1 MREFSYINTCHFK
14 KNPLDKCLYHSFNP
28 YEVFLKIRSMA
39 ILKEKVLSVHHWTD
53 KTFSFKTTRNMG
65 FRFKNGEFAMIG
77 LEIDGKPLLRAYS
90 VVSPNHEDHLEF
102 LSIKVP
108 NGPLTSKL
116 QHIKVG
122 DEILINSKPTGTLV
136 CDYLLPGRNLF
147 MLSTGTGLAPFMSI
161 SRDPETYE
169 KFEKVVLVHGV
180 RTAKE
185 LAYMDTLNNLN
196 KDDVYSEVTKG
207 NFIYFNT
214 VTRDEWPRKGRITK
228 WINEK
233 KLWAALQIEEFNP
246 EEDRIMICGSEE
258 MTFEIKG
265 IFEKLGSLEGST
277 KVQGGFVIEKAFA
290 EK

>member
-1 MREFSYINTCHFK
+1 MT
-14 KNPLDKCLYHSFNP
+14 L
-28 YEVFLKIRSMA
+28 
-39 ILKEKVLSVHHWTD
+39 LKEKVTEIHHWTD
-53 KTFSFKTTRNMG
+53 KTFSFKTTRDMS

-116 QHIKVG
+116 QHIKID
-122 DEILINSKPTGTLV
+122 DEIIVNSKPTGTLV

-147 MLSTGTGLAPFMSI
+147 LFSTGTGLAPFMSI
-161 SRDPETYE
+161 VRDPETYE
-169 KFEKVVLVHGV
+169 KFEKIILTHTV
-180 RTAKE
+180 RTSKE
-185 LAYMDTLNNLN
+185 LAYKDLLSNLN
-196 KDDVYSEVTKG
+196 KDEIYSEVTKN

-214 VTRDEWPRKGRITK
+214 VTREKWDNEGRITD
-228 WINEK
+228 WIKENTLWK
-233 KLWAALQIEEFNP
+233 KVGVESFKP
-246 EEDRIMICGSEE
+246 EIDRVMICGSEE
-258 MTFEIKG
+258 MTFDLKK
-265 IFEKLGSLEGST
+265 IFEKLGSKEGST

>member
-1 MREFSYINTCHFK
+1 
-14 KNPLDKCLYHSFNP
+14 
-28 YEVFLKIRSMA
+28 MA
-39 ILKEKVLSVHHWTD
+39 LLKEKVTEIHHWTD
-53 KTFSFKTTRNMG
+53 KTFSFKTTRDMS

-116 QHIKVG
+116 QHIKVD
-122 DEILINSKPTGTLV
+122 DEIIINSKPTGTLV

-147 MLSTGTGLAPFMSI
+147 LFSTGTGLAPFMSI
-161 SRDPETYE
+161 VRDPETYE
-169 KFEKVVLVHGV
+169 KFEKIILTHTV
-180 RTAKE
+180 RTSKE
-185 LAYMDTLNNLN
+185 LAYKDLLTNLNN
-196 KDDVYSEVTKG
+196 DEIYSEVTKN

-214 VTRDEWPRKGRITK
+214 VTREKWDNEGRITD
-228 WINEK
+228 WIK
-233 KLWAALQIEEFNP
+233 KNTLWKKVGVESFKP
-246 EEDRIMICGSEE
+246 EIDRVMICGSEE
-258 MTFEIKG
+258 MTFDLKK
-265 IFEKLGSLEGST
+265 IFEKLGSKEGST

>member
-1 MREFSYINTCHFK
+1 
-14 KNPLDKCLYHSFNP
+14 
-28 YEVFLKIRSMA
+28 MA
-39 ILKEKVLSVHHWTD
+39 LLKEKVTAIHHWTD
-53 KTFSFKTTRNMG
+53 KTFSFKTTRDMS

-116 QHIKVG
+116 QHIKID
-122 DEILINSKPTGTLV
+122 DEIIVNSKPTGTLV

-147 MLSTGTGLAPFMSI
+147 LFSTGTGLAPFMSI
-161 SRDPETYE
+161 VRDPETYE
-169 KFEKVVLVHGV
+169 KFEKIILTHTV
-180 RTAKE
+180 RTSKE
-185 LAYMDTLNNLN
+185 LAYKDLLTNLNN
-196 KDDVYSEVTKG
+196 DEIYSEVTKN

-214 VTRDEWPRKGRITK
+214 VTREKWDNEGRITD
-228 WINEK
+228 WIKENTLWK
-233 KLWAALQIEEFNP
+233 KVGVESFKP
-246 EEDRIMICGSEE
+246 EIDRVMICGSEE
-258 MTFEIKG
+258 MTFDLKK
-265 IFEKLGSLEGST
+265 IFEKLGSKEGST

>member
-1 MREFSYINTCHFK
+1 
-14 KNPLDKCLYHSFNP
+14 
-28 YEVFLKIRSMA
+28 MA
-39 ILKEKVLSVHHWTD
+39 LLKEKVTEIHHWTD
-53 KTFSFKTTRNMG
+53 KTFSFKTTRDMS

-116 QHIKVG
+116 QHIKVD
-122 DEILINSKPTGTLV
+122 DEIIINSKPTGTLV

-147 MLSTGTGLAPFMSI
+147 LFSTGTGLAPFMSI
-161 SRDPETYE
+161 VRDPETYE
-169 KFEKVVLVHGV
+169 KFEKIILTHTV
-180 RTAKE
+180 RTSKE
-185 LAYMDTLNNLN
+185 LAYKDLLTNLNN
-196 KDDVYSEVTKG
+196 DEIYSEVTKN

-214 VTRDEWPRKGRITK
+214 VTREKWDNEGRITD
-228 WINEK
+228 WIKENTLWK
-233 KLWAALQIEEFNP
+233 KVGVEGFKP
-246 EEDRIMICGSEE
+246 EIDRVMICGSEE
-258 MTFEIKG
+258 MTFDLKK
-265 IFEKLGSLEGST
+265 IFEKLGSKEGST

>member
-1 MREFSYINTCHFK
+1 
-14 KNPLDKCLYHSFNP
+14 
-28 YEVFLKIRSMA
+28 MA
-39 ILKEKVLSVHHWTD
+39 LLKEKVTEIHHWTD
-53 KTFSFKTTRNMG
+53 KTFSFKTTRDMS

-116 QHIKVG
+116 QHIKIDDQIIV
-122 DEILINSKPTGTLV
+122 NSKPTGTLV

-147 MLSTGTGLAPFMSI
+147 LFSTGTGLAPFMSI
-161 SRDPETYE
+161 VRDPETYE
-169 KFEKVVLVHGV
+169 KFEKIILTHTV
-180 RTAKE
+180 RTSKE
-185 LAYMDTLNNLN
+185 LAYKDLLSNLN
-196 KDDVYSEVTKG
+196 KDEIYSEVTKN

-214 VTRDEWPRKGRITK
+214 VTREKWDNEGRITD
-228 WINEK
+228 WIKENTLWK
-233 KLWAALQIEEFNP
+233 KVGVESFKP
-246 EEDRIMICGSEE
+246 EIDRVMICGSEE
-258 MTFEIKG
+258 MTFDLKK
-265 IFEKLGSLEGST
+265 IFEKLGSKEGST

>member
-1 MREFSYINTCHFK
+1 
-14 KNPLDKCLYHSFNP
+14 
-28 YEVFLKIRSMA
+28 MA
-39 ILKEKVLSVHHWTD
+39 LLKEKVTEIHHWTD
-53 KTFSFKTTRNMG
+53 KTFSFKTTRDMS

-116 QHIKVG
+116 QHIKID
-122 DEILINSKPTGTLV
+122 DEIIVNSKPTGTLV

-147 MLSTGTGLAPFMSI
+147 LFSTGTGLAPFMSI
-161 SRDPETYE
+161 VRDPETYE
-169 KFEKVVLVHGV
+169 KFEKIILTHTV
-180 RTAKE
+180 RTSKE
-185 LAYMDTLNNLN
+185 LAYKDLLTNLNN
-196 KDDVYSEVTKG
+196 DEIYSEVTRN

-214 VTRDEWPRKGRITK
+214 VTREKWDNEGRITD
-228 WINEK
+228 WIKEN
-233 KLWAALQIEEFNP
+233 KLWKEVGVESFKP
-246 EEDRIMICGSEE
+246 EIDRVMICGSEE
-258 MTFEIKG
+258 MTFDLKQM
-265 IFEKLGSLEGST
+265 FEKLGSKEGST

>member
-1 MREFSYINTCHFK
+1 
-14 KNPLDKCLYHSFNP
+14 
-28 YEVFLKIRSMA
+28 
-39 ILKEKVLSVHHWTD
+39 
-53 KTFSFKTTRNMG
+53 
-65 FRFKNGEFAMIG
+65 
-77 LEIDGKPLLRAYS
+77 
-90 VVSPNHEDHLEF
+90 
-102 LSIKVP
+102 
-108 NGPLTSKL
+108 
-116 QHIKVG
+116 
-122 DEILINSKPTGTLV
+122 
-136 CDYLLPGRNLF
+136 

-169 KFEKVVLVHGV
+169 KFKKVVLVHGV

-214 VTRDEWPRKGRITK
+214 VTRDEWPRQGRITK
-228 WINEK
+228 WIYEN
-233 KLWAALQIEEFNP
+233 KLWSAIEIEEFNP

>member
-1 MREFSYINTCHFK
+1 
-14 KNPLDKCLYHSFNP
+14 
-28 YEVFLKIRSMA
+28 MA
-39 ILKEKVLSVHHWTD
+39 LLKEKVTEIHHWTD
-53 KTFSFKTTRNMG
+53 KTFSFKTTRDMS

-116 QHIKVG
+116 QHIKVD
-122 DEILINSKPTGTLV
+122 DEIIINSKPTGTLV

-147 MLSTGTGLAPFMSI
+147 LFSTGTGLAPFMSI
-161 SRDPETYE
+161 VRDPETYE
-169 KFEKVVLVHGV
+169 KFEKIILTHTV
-180 RTAKE
+180 RTSKE
-185 LAYMDTLNNLN
+185 LAYKDLLTNLNN
-196 KDDVYSEVTKG
+196 DEVYSEVTKN

-214 VTRDEWPRKGRITK
+214 VTREKWDNEGRITE
-228 WINEK
+228 WIK
-233 KLWAALQIEEFNP
+233 KNTLWKQVGVESFKP
-246 EEDRIMICGSEE
+246 EIDRVMICGSEE
-258 MTFEIKG
+258 MTFDLKK
-265 IFEKLGSLEGST
+265 IFEKLGSKEGST

>member
-1 MREFSYINTCHFK
+1 
-14 KNPLDKCLYHSFNP
+14 
-28 YEVFLKIRSMA
+28 MA
-39 ILKEKVLSVHHWTD
+39 LLKEKVTEIHHWTD
-53 KTFSFKTTRNMG
+53 KTFSFKTTRDMS

-116 QHIKVG
+116 QHIKID
-122 DEILINSKPTGTLV
+122 DEIIVNSKPTGTLV

-147 MLSTGTGLAPFMSI
+147 LFSTGTGLAPFMSI
-161 SRDPETYE
+161 VRDPETYE
-169 KFEKVVLVHGV
+169 KFEKIILTHTV
-180 RTAKE
+180 RTSKE
-185 LAYMDTLNNLN
+185 LAYKDLLSNLNN
-196 KDDVYSEVTKG
+196 DEIYSEVTRN

-214 VTRDEWPRKGRITK
+214 VTREKWDNEGRITD
-228 WINEK
+228 WIKENTLWK
-233 KLWAALQIEEFNP
+233 KVGVESFKP
-246 EEDRIMICGSEE
+246 EIDRVMICGSEE
-258 MTFEIKG
+258 MTFDLKK
-265 IFEKLGSLEGST
+265 IFEKLGSKEGST